1 MGRRV
6 DLHHLLE
13 DTFEA
18 ATGISATRP
27 SRVFFQP
34 TSDTTLSYPCLLY
47 KLTDIPVDRAN
58 NGPYKIEHSYDL
70 TVIDRDPVSPLREA
84 IVRLPFCRFTRSYE
98 SDGLHHYVFRIYD

>member
-1 MGRRV
+1 MGRRL

-13 DTFEA
+13 QTFEA
-18 ATGISATRP
+18 ATGISANK
-27 SRVFFQP
+27 RVFFQP
-34 TSDTTLSYPCLLY
+34 GSDTMLSYPCLLY

-58 NGPYKIEHSYDL
+58 NSPYKIEHSYDL

-84 IVRLPFCRFTRSYE
+84 VVHLPYCRFSRSYE